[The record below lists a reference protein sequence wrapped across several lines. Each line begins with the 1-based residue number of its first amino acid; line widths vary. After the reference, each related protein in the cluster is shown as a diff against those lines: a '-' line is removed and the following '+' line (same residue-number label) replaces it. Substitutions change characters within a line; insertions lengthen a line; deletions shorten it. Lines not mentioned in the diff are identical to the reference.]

1 MNNIWEQIYL
11 CWCQSPNKEAQK
23 DMVDRFS
30 ADLDIRIKQTEQ
42 VKISKN
48 GLFDLEGDEDDDEIE

>member
-1 MNNIWEQIYL
+1 MNDIWERIYL
-11 CWCQSPNKEAQK
+11 CWCQSSNKEAQK
-23 DMVDRFS
+23 DMINRFS